1 MGFFN
6 RTSQPTPEPPMTDKE
21 RADIRAAQEGYAR
34 RDEREAEQKRNTEM
48 IERTRM
54 SHVGRRW

>member
-1 MGFFN
+1 MNPF
-6 RTSQPTPEPPMTDKE
+6 SSKKPTPEPPMTEKE

-54 SHVGRRW
+54 GHVGQH